1 MEYAPLLERLAQ
13 MDTFNAEKSAEI
25 KRLDELYRKEKKIA
39 DEASFLYK
47 QLKDEAAADAG
58 GGAAQLRAAH
68 AQFEVDKYSF
78 RASFDEVANQVLA
91 DHRAEVERL
100 CAVIAA
106 ADAALGRISKK
117 VRSRR
122 PPSGVS
128 MACRYTCPKL

>member
-106 ADAALGRISKK
+106 HLGADQLAHWMTSNSRAVCGCATGRNG
-117 VRSRR
+117 
-122 PPSGVS
+122 P
-128 MACRYTCPKL
+128 